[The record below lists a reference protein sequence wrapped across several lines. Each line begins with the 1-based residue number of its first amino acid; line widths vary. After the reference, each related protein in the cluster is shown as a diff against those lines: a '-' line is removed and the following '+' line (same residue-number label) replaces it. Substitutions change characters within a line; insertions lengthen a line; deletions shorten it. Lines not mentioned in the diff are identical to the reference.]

1 MSAKTDTAKKRANGH
16 RSRKGTNGKVINA
29 KHNDRNFDVSK
40 ADHINENLI
49 DKNVVWKYVDVNEGG
64 EKEEEKKAAEEQKSE
79 SELRETLD
87 DYEEKVYEKYFSKAL
102 ENRNEKQIKARH
114 KDRVQT
120 MEQYRLNAKFCPEE
134 SIWTIGNRDNRIEP
148 ELLQTIWEEFTAW
161 HKETYPNVLMLD
173 ATLHLDEPNAAP
185 HIHRRDVWR
194 YEVDGHWEISQKEA
208 LKAMGIERPD
218 LSKKESKYNN
228 AKMTYTAQTRAKWI
242 EIAERHGIEI
252 EKEPQEKSR
261 SGLTMLQLKK
271 RTLEEQIAK
280 FENDIAVLDSQYENK
295 TERDENL
302 DKEIAEKEKQLSQ
315 KTAELD
321 GINAH
326 IEELKEQEKESEQT
340 LEENEELRR
349 FVQSEIKKEE
359 SKLAGIQEQIQ
370 TAKSELVAAVEIP
383 PRLTIPPPPEEPKQP
398 MYTSQHK
405 EYKQQLKQYEKD
417 MKVYQSKT
425 LPQATAAQAEWDSKY
440 NLLKQVQDV
449 HEEQQRTAE
458 QQSQRAAIQE
468 QNSQKLKKERAELEQ
483 EKRTLPQKAQA
494 MAMDIL
500 RKMERFTELT
510 KINAAWKQR
519 YEQIFGK
526 QYEERID
533 NNDRTTSQTEQNI
546 YR

>member
-383 PRLTIPPPPEEPKQP
+383 PRPTIPPPPEEPKQP

-417 MKVYQSKT
+417 IKVYQSKT

>member
-280 FENDIAVLDSQYENK
+280 FENDIAVLDLQYENK
-295 TERDENL
+295 SEIDKNL
-302 DKEIAEKEKQLSQ
+302 DKEISEKEKQLSK

-321 GINAH
+321 GINAR
-326 IEELKEQEKESEQT
+326 IAEAKKIVMTKDIPPRPDVKELPENPTRKDKKEHEKELQAAKEWDDKYKQLQAVQIAAKANVAKEKAIENKRLVLNKNIEDYNVKEAELQHNARVLSNRIAKQEIIVEKEVQRRLAPHNFAQKQ
-340 LEENEELRR
+340 LEENERYLQKQRSLFAEDIEHL
-349 FVQSEIKKEE
+349 
-359 SKLAGIQEQIQ
+359 QEQGKAEQ
-370 TAKSELVAAVEIP
+370 E
-383 PRLTIPPPPEEPKQP
+383 R
-398 MYTSQHK
+398 
-405 EYKQQLKQYEKD
+405 KQQLFEKV
-417 MKVYQSKT
+417 KYKT
-425 LPQATAAQAEWDSKY
+425 T
-440 NLLKQVQDV
+440 
-449 HEEQQRTAE
+449 
-458 QQSQRAAIQE
+458 
-468 QNSQKLKKERAELEQ
+468 KKTKGDWER
-483 EKRTLPQKAQA
+483 
-494 MAMDIL
+494 
-500 RKMERFTELT
+500 
-510 KINAAWKQR
+510 
-519 YEQIFGK
+519 
-526 QYEERID
+526 
-533 NNDRTTSQTEQNI
+533 
-546 YR
+546 